1 MARRDQVRV
10 KAGSADGVL
19 RLAESLLKA
28 GRLEEAI
35 GPLSDAA
42 RIVPNSAA
50 VFNDL
55 GMAYLFTRRLP
66 EAITALRRSIALRP
80 TSART
85 HYNLG
90 LALEQAGDQEAAI
103 ASHRRATEL
112 APQLAE
118 AHGRVA
124 DLLLGRGKR
133 GEAAPVYER
142 AAAAAPDTTFGRLC
156 EAKALAIQDRTKE
169 AEERLRGLIA
179 RDPSSAEAHL
189 VLGHVLIETGRFDDA
204 AANFERSIALAPG
217 QAAAYH
223 GLVSSK
229 RLTEA
234 ERPWVAR
241 ILSRIEA
248 GDTAERHRMTLHF
261 AAGKGL
267 DDLRDYARAIQ
278 HFDAAN
284 RIRRRIAPFDR
295 HGFEQLVSRLI
306 GRFTREFFAC
316 NPDMGKGD
324 ETPVFILGMPRSG
337 TTLIERIVSSHPSVA
352 GGGELGFWNEH
363 APRWTDASIKRLS
376 GAADQLRGDYLRVLR
391 GIGPEALRV
400 TDKMPF
406 NFLWVGLVHL
416 LFPGARI
423 VHCKRNPVDTCL
435 SIYSTQFAQN
445 WGFASDRA
453 DLAAY
458 YRQYLRLMDHWRAA
472 LPSDRLLDVVYEDAT
487 AAPEDT
493 ARRLIAFCDLEW
505 DSACLQPERNA
516 DVVRTASKWQ
526 ARQPIYRSSVERWRN
541 YEPWV
546 GELRDLLPVPA

>member
-1 MARRDQVRV
+1 MARRDRVQV

-19 RLAESLLKA
+19 RLAESLMRA

-35 GPLSDAA
+35 GPLSQAA
-42 RIVPNSAA
+42 RIVPNNAA
-50 VFNDL
+50 LLNDL
-55 GMAYLFTRRLP
+55 GMACLFTRRLP
-66 EAITALRRSIALRP
+66 EAVTALRRSIALRP

-85 HYNLG
+85 HHILG
-90 LALEQAGDQEAAI
+90 LALEQTGDLEAAL
-103 ASHRRATEL
+103 ASHRRAIEL

-124 DLLLGRGKR
+124 DLLLGTGKR
-133 GEAAPVYER
+133 SEAAAVYER

-156 EAKALAIQDRTKE
+156 AAKALAIHDRTKE
-169 AEERLRGLIA
+169 AEERLRDLIA
-179 RDPSSAEAHL
+179 RDPASAEAHL
-189 VLGHVLIETGRFDDA
+189 VLGHVLIEAGRFEDA
-204 AANFERSIALAPG
+204 AANFERSLALAPG
-217 QAAAYH
+217 QASAHH
-223 GLVSSK
+223 GLVSSR

-234 ERPWVAR
+234 ERPWVTR
-241 ILSRIEA
+241 ILSRLER
-248 GDTAERHRMTLHF
+248 GDVAERHRMMLHF

-267 DDLRDYARAIQ
+267 DDLRDYAAAIQ

-295 HGFEQLVSRLI
+295 QVFERLVSRLI

-316 NPDMGKGD
+316 NTAMGQGD
-324 ETPVFILGMPRSG
+324 ETPVLVLGMPRSG
-337 TTLIERIVSSHPSVA
+337 TTLIERIVSSHPSVG

-363 APRWTDASIKRLS
+363 APRWIDASTKRLS
-376 GAADQLRGDYLRVLR
+376 GGADQLRGDYLRLLR
-391 GIGPEALRV
+391 SIGPEALRV

-416 LFPGARI
+416 LFPRARI

-445 WGFASDRA
+445 WGFASDRK
-453 DLAAY
+453 DLASY
-458 YRQYLRLMDHWRAA
+458 YRQYLRLMDHWRAV
-472 LPSDRLLDVVYEDAT
+472 LPSDRLLDVVYEDTT

-493 ARRLIAFCDLEW
+493 ARRLVAFCGLEW
-505 DSACLQPERNA
+505 DAACLQPERNA

-541 YEPWV
+541 YEPWI
-546 GELRDLLPVPA
+546 GELRDLLPGQA